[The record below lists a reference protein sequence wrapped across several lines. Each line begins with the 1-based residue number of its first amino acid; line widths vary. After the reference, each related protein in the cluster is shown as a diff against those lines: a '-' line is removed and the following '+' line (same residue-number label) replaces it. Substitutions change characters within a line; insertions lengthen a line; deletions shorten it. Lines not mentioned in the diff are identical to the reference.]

1 MLGYVTEEGAGRA
14 DALMAGVAARLAA
27 RGWTLAGAVQH
38 NLGQASD
45 GRCHMDLQILD
56 SDEIVRIS
64 QDLGPHAKGCRLDTG
79 ALETAVGLAEAGL
92 AKAPRLVIVN
102 KFGKQ
107 EIDGKG
113 FRPLIGRALAED
125 VPVICAVGKTHIDGF
140 RAFAG
145 EFASSVAPDE
155 DAILAW
161 VDAVV
166 PTQV

>member
-1 MLGYVTEEGAGRA
+1 M
-14 DALMAGVAARLAA
+14 
-27 RGWTLAGAVQH
+27 
-38 NLGQASD
+38 
-45 GRCHMDLQILD
+45 
-56 SDEIVRIS
+56 
-64 QDLGPHAKGCRLDTG
+64 
-79 ALETAVGLAEAGL
+79 
-92 AKAPRLVIVN
+92 IVN